1 MVDLMSSFPATP
13 LAVASRHGVSIQAL
27 NSDALRRALPS
38 KIGEP
43 DLFDLARER
52 RRLVFKPFAG
62 FGGRAAYRGGRLT
75 QRVWQ
80 KILVGDSIAQ
90 ALVTPGERVI
100 SDRTSAPVLKFD
112 LRDYSCDGQVQSV
125 AARLYQ
131 GQTSTVRTPDGGFA
145 PVYEGPA

>member
-1 MVDLMSSFPATP
+1 MADLMGSLLATP

-38 KIGEP
+38 EIGEP
-43 DLFDLARER
+43 DLLGLARER
-52 RRLVFKPFAG
+52 HRLVFKPFAS
-62 FGGRAAYRGGRLT
+62 FGGRAAYRGGSLT
-75 QRVWQ
+75 QWVWQ

-100 SDRTSAPVLKFD
+100 SDQNPAPVLKFD

-131 GQTSTVRTPDGGFA
+131 GLTTNYRTSGGGFA